1 MNFFLQ
7 NILQICNG
15 LRKKSL
21 FYLIGVYVAD
31 VQDNNMLVVTS
42 KKLDSEKTTVNHIE
56 SHLLNDQLS
65 KFNVHTTLRVIYNK
79 LISTNSH

>member
-1 MNFFLQ
+1 M
-7 NILQICNG
+7 
-15 LRKKSL
+15 
-21 FYLIGVYVAD
+21 IGVYVAD

-65 KFNVHTTLRVIYNK
+65 KFNVHTTLRVKYKFQQIPTKKYQFSGFRYNRVA
-79 LISTNSH
+79 T